1 MLHVIVVLLVLSYI
15 NVIEAYVVSSLGS
28 EALQIKI
35 NTNVAATIGDTHVE
49 LWCSYIKDG
58 GDYIYYIKMEAR
70 NKTSEKYL
78 QIASFYPLSNREA
91 ELTVEYLTGRV
102 SLTSP
107 TDQSSKAI
115 LTFNKIQCVDDTDY
129 ICGISYDTNGIG
141 GTTEYT
147 SSTSITVTS
156 K

>member
-1 MLHVIVVLLVLSYI
+1 
-15 NVIEAYVVSSLGS
+15 VSSLGS

-35 NTNVAATIGDTHVE
+35 NTNVTATIGNTDVE
-49 LWCSYIKDG
+49 LWCSYMKD
-58 GDYIYYIKMEAR
+58 DDENIYYIKMDAR
-70 NKTSEKYL
+70 NKTSDEYV
-78 QIASFYPLSNREA
+78 QIARFYPLSNREA
-91 ELTVEYLTGRV
+91 DLMVEYLTGRV

-107 TDQSSKAI
+107 TDQSNKAI

-129 ICGISYDTNGIG
+129 ICGISYDTNGVG